1 MKCEDHSGD
10 DLPPRNYP
18 TPNFTEATIQHTDD
32 PLPAGGAAVQL
43 VGVLEGDHSLLEPH
57 DLDTDSHHSA
67 RHTL

>member
-1 MKCEDHSGD
+1 MKTTLEMTSRPVTIP
-10 DLPPRNYP
+10 LPTLQKLQY
-18 TPNFTEATIQHTDD
+18 NFTHD

-67 RHTL
+67 HNTL